1 MVTCHGAAGAATV
14 CRGRQAAWAALRLA
28 CPAGTKT
35 RTLART
41 GEVGPQLVGSYH
53 STFVRVIVDHG
64 PTVRPGQ
71 TVAGTVFLI
80 CR

>member
-1 MVTCHGAAGAATV
+1 LS
-14 CRGRQAAWAALRLA
+14 W
-28 CPAGTKT
+28 
-35 RTLART
+35 T

-71 TVAGTVFLI
+71 TVAGTAFLI